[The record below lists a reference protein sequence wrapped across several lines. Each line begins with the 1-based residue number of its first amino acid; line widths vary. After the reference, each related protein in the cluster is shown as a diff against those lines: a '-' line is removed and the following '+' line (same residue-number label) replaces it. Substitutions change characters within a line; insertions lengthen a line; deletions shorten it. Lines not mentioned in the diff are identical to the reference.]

1 MLKQSVALEVHILKI
16 MKKIVVL
23 LNQSNQAKSLIN

>member
-1 MLKQSVALEVHILKI
+1 MLKQSVAPEVHILKI

-23 LNQSNQAKSLIN
+23 LSITNEAKSL